1 MIRNPLE
8 AGQHLLE
15 QYRAKLRFALG
26 TNELA
31 TEAIEQI
38 LDSMQIDSGI
48 YLSLNP
54 FYEQSDEP
62 FANFVRQHHLPEK
75 LATLFPKLA
84 ENPLFTHQRHAILSI
99 LGGRHTII
107 STGTGSGKTETFLI
121 PIIAHCLQSME
132 HGVKAII
139 VYPMNALAGDQIERI
154 AAYTQDT
161 NITFGLYTGTTPE
174 HHSKEG
180 SERQFA
186 NQLIYR
192 DEIRANPPDIL
203 ITNYVMLD
211 RLLTREKD
219 QRIFIESANT
229 LRYLVLDE
237 LHTYTGSKAAH
248 LKYLLARLSCY
259 FTNRITNIGTSA
271 TLANDAAGKERLDEF
286 VQNLFV
292 IEPDEYIFIEAVKKP
307 EARLT
312 SIQPVP
318 DLTDDSLKQIDFSTE
333 EQAASSISL
342 LTGTHIDT
350 FDFYSPSET
359 FHQTPVYQSLFTNH
373 YVTIIRQALEQSSQS
388 FTDLVR
394 HISQGIPNGQFAS
407 ITPERL
413 LSCYLEAI
421 AYVNEK
427 VGERGKPLL
436 DYRLHVFVQ
445 NLTDILR
452 MCPVCRRYF
461 SGDVAH
467 CPHDG
472 QAVFAVYRHDVRL
485 CVGKFNGQRLSPIIE
500 AESTDLENSHY
511 VLIAHVAD
519 HLNDDFELP
528 GNLSS
533 DGAFHRASDGVYR
546 LAHLHAKNPEQL
558 EHDLI
563 RIGDEK
569 RDYLYL
575 VQLVK
580 MMLQTY
586 GKSLGFVD
594 NRELASRYST
604 IIRDEFANEFLYEF
618 LCLHYP
624 HERELNIERTLVYLQ
639 KRAAEIQSSSLE
651 QAIFRELPLWFYR
664 MMSIPERMGG
674 VVGLFR
680 WRDDSVDWNHLSE
693 LQQALVGIFIRERAI
708 QTGFTDNYP
717 QSHFIR
723 FQKYWATSHY
733 GIYIED
739 TQSDDPD
746 YRGISLG
753 EQGKEYAD
761 FVENCSVPEILS
773 AVEQLV
779 NVGVVIRDTAPKGRT
794 IYYLNREHLCFHL
807 PPSRYGEGDEGY
819 EKLKNDLLFTAEVHS
834 SDLPTK
840 LREEIERRFKD
851 KKDEEE
857 KLHFVVATPT
867 LEMGI
872 NIGDLESVL
881 MIGAPPTPANY
892 AQRAGRA
899 GRGKKRDAL
908 IVTFCAASSAHDIY
922 AFRNP
927 QTIINGRVAPPAF
940 NPINPEILKKHINA
954 FVLRHHLKSRDTLR
968 QFALNVDQIYRDQ
981 IPQMQALFGN
991 WFDYSAYLDEFKPLL
1006 ERILQ
1011 DTDGRRV
1018 SLANY
1023 CYAEGDFPDY
1033 SFRRDQVIAVDVEDR
1048 DRINTEQT
1056 YDWKEYALTT
1066 RDTEQAF
1073 RFFIPDQVIYV
1084 AGEVYKTLN
1093 DGIYKTLGDGARQY
1107 ECFFTEKEIRFAQQR
1122 KEIKHLDLRQQFTP
1136 SVSNLTEVQG
1146 VLAVGFTSECTLSF
1160 RNYGVRRPANQSAT
1174 TNAQTVIGYDLK
1186 REAVVLRFDSLIC
1199 DDILRNSLTAVLI
1212 REINRRY
1219 GLADGEIR
1227 LMLEAKVPDE
1237 PNNSRWIYTLLYDN
1251 DGNNNLPL
1259 RKICQEFDRIIRTA
1273 YEQLLSCNCETD
1285 GCYQCIRS
1293 YNTQYFDESL
1303 SKDRA
1308 LMFAGY
1314 LSGERRFEPSVATFV
1329 PPPSSFDLIL
1339 TIRQQNNEIIVM
1351 SSTGSIYRQPVQDSL
1366 NDIIFTTLTQA
1377 VYGEYQSDMKSL
1389 KIETWVDWLADS
1401 INNRHVNKGKEA
1413 FNRFQ
1418 FVVLKFDRVEAVHDL
1433 MKRKVVV

>member
-8 AGQHLLE
+8 AGQHLLK
-15 QYRAKLRFALG
+15 QYQAKLRFALE

-31 TEAIEQI
+31 AEAIDQI

-54 FYEQSDEP
+54 IYEQSEEP

-84 ENPLFTHQRHAILSI
+84 ENSLYIHQRRGILSI

-121 PIIAHCLQSME
+121 PIIAHCLQSLE
-132 HGVKAII
+132 RGVKALI

-161 NITFGLYTGTTPE
+161 NITFGLYTGATPE
-174 HHSKEG
+174 HQSKG
-180 SERQFA
+180 DSERKFA

-211 RLLTREKD
+211 RMLTREKD
-219 QRIFIESANT
+219 QRIFIESGNT

-248 LKYLLARLSCY
+248 LKYLLARLSYY
-259 FTNRITNIGTSA
+259 FTNKITNIGTSA
-271 TLANDAAGKERLDEF
+271 TLASDAAGKERLDEF

-292 IEPDEYIFIEAVKKP
+292 IEPDEYTFIEAVKKP

-312 SIQPVP
+312 TIQPVP
-318 DLTDDSLKQIDFSTE
+318 DLTDDSLEQIDFSTE

-342 LTGTHIDT
+342 LTGAHIDT
-350 FDFYSPSET
+350 LDFYSPSEA

-373 YVTIIRQALEQSSQS
+373 YVTLIRHALEQGSQS
-388 FTDLVR
+388 FSDLVR
-394 HISQGIPNGQFAS
+394 HISYGIPTRQFQS

-421 AYVNEK
+421 AYINEK

-467 CPHDG
+467 CSHDG
-472 QAVFAVYRHDVRL
+472 QAVFAVYRHDMRL
-485 CVGKFNGQRLSPIIE
+485 CIGKFNGQRLSPILE
-500 AESTDLENSHY
+500 TESTDLEDVHY
-511 VLIAHVAD
+511 VLIGRATD
-519 HLNDDFELP
+519 ILGENFELP
-528 GNLSS
+528 GNLSTDGQFDTRS
-533 DGAFHRASDGVYR
+533 DGTYR
-546 LAHLHAKNPEQL
+546 LAHLEARNPEQL
-558 EHDLI
+558 EYDLI

-580 MMLQTY
+580 TMLQTY

-604 IIRDEFANEFLYEF
+604 IIRDEFASEFLYEF

-624 HERELNIERTLVYLQ
+624 HERDLNIDRTLVYLQ
-639 KRAAEIQSSSLE
+639 KRAAEIQSSDLE

-680 WRDDSVDWNHLSE
+680 WNDDSFDWNQLSE
-693 LQQALVGIFIRERAI
+693 LQQALVSIFIRERAI

-753 EQGKEYAD
+753 EQGKEYAE
-761 FVENCSVPEILS
+761 FVENWSVPEILS

-779 NVGVVIRDTAPKGRT
+779 NVGVVIRDTAPKGKT
-794 IYYLNREHLCFHL
+794 IYYLNREYLRFNL

-834 SDLPTK
+834 SDLHTK

-908 IVTFCAASSAHDIY
+908 IVTFCSASSTHDTY

-927 QTIINGRVAPPAF
+927 QTIINGRVTPPAF
-940 NPINPEILKKHINA
+940 NPVNPEILKKHINA
-954 FVLRHHLKSRDTLR
+954 FVLRHRLKNRDTLR
-968 QFALNVDQIYRDQ
+968 QFALKVDQVYGDQ
-981 IPQMQALFGN
+981 IPQMQTLFGN

-1011 DTDGRRV
+1011 HSRPV

-1033 SFRRDQVIAVDVEDR
+1033 SFRRDQVIAVDVENCDK
-1048 DRINTEQT
+1048 INAEQT
-1056 YDWKEYALTT
+1056 FDWKDFALTT

-1073 RFFIPDQVIYV
+1073 RFFVPDQVIYV

-1093 DGIYKTLGDGARQY
+1093 DGIYEILSDGAHQY
-1107 ECFFTEKEIRFAQQR
+1107 SCFFAEKEVRFAQQR
-1122 KEIKHLDLRQQFTP
+1122 KEIKHLDLRQYFNPTVP
-1136 SVSNLTEVQG
+1136 NLEEPRG
-1146 VLAVGFTSECTLSF
+1146 VLAIGHTDECILSF
-1160 RNYGVRRPANQSAT
+1160 RNYGVRRSRQRSST
-1174 TNAQTVIGYDLK
+1174 SETQTPIGYDLK
-1186 REAVVLRFDSLIC
+1186 REALVLRFDSWIC

-1259 RKICQEFDRIIRTA
+1259 RKISQEFDRIIRTA

-1293 YNTQYFDESL
+1293 YNTGYFDKTL
-1303 SKDRA
+1303 SRDRA

-1314 LSGERRFEPSVATFV
+1314 LSGERRFEPSIVPFVA
-1329 PPPSSFDLIL
+1329 PLSPFDLIL
-1339 TIRQQNNEIIVM
+1339 TVRQQNNEIMVT
-1351 SSTGSIYRQPVQDSL
+1351 SSTGGNYRQPVQDSL
-1366 NDIIFTTLTQA
+1366 NDTIFTTLTQA
-1377 VYGEYQSDMKSL
+1377 VYGEYQMGKNSL
-1389 KIETWVDWLADS
+1389 KIETWVDWLVDS
-1401 INNRHVNKGKEA
+1401 INNRRVNKGKDA

-1418 FVVLKFDRVEAVHDL
+1418 FALLKFDRVEVVHDSI
-1433 MKRKVVV
+1433 KRKVGI